1 VFKAVVVVAAA
12 MLGALRANA
21 DEPPLRDPMRP
32 PGADVAPGAA
42 AAAAAG
48 PRFALTAVLVA
59 PTRRVAIVNGKPYFE
74 GETIDGAE
82 IVAIELDSVRVR
94 EDGAERVITLRRPEA
109 GRQSVQGERVP

>member
-1 VFKAVVVVAAA
+1 MFKDAVILAAA
-12 MLGALRANA
+12 LLGAVSANA

-32 PGADVAPGAA
+32 FGADAAPGAA
-42 AAAAAG
+42 AAAVAG

-94 EDGAERVITLRRPEA
+94 EGGADRVITLRRPEA
-109 GRQSVQGERVP
+109 GRQSVQGETVP